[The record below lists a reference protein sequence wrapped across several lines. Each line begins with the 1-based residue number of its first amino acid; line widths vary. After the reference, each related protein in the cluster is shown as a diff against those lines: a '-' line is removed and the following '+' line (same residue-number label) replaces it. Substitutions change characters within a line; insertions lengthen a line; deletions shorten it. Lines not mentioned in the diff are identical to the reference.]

1 MRGNKNLIKNI
12 DVIMIF
18 DQSDK
23 LNILKENP
31 NVIMRSFFNVHFK
44 KTTFDTWSK
53 VVFFLKNFI
62 KNIKIKQLKKF

>member
-44 KTTFDTWSK
+44 KTRGCPKKTASFYEFNFDFSI
-53 VVFFLKNFI
+53 VSIIFEI
-62 KNIKIKQLKKF
+62 